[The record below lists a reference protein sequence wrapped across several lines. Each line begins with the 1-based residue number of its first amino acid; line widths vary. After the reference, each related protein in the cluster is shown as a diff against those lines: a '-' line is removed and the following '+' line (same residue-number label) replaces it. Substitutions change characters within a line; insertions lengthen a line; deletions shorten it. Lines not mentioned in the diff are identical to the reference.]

1 MDTKLISALKLIA
14 DKRMEQTLDK
24 VFNED
29 KDYRR
34 MTEAVIAMEKQYD
47 SIGLNPSIKDVIDNL
62 LAGRD
67 GINMEKISLA
77 YWAGMIDAV
86 TILRDME
93 IITF

>member
-14 DKRMEQTLDK
+14 DKRMEHTLDK